1 MEYVE
6 KVICLGLIG
15 IVDHM
20 CLCHNE
26 KSSVL
31 KDNHILYE
39 FIIGNY

>member
-1 MEYVE
+1 MEHVE
-6 KVICLGLIG
+6 KVICLRLID

-31 KDNHILYE
+31 KDNRILYE
-39 FIIGNY
+39 FNAGNY